1 MEILKQLL
9 PLIIM
14 TTILY
19 FVLVV
24 PQRKRSREFDSMM
37 GNLQVNDE
45 IITKGGILGKIV
57 NISDETMIIQTGPDR
72 VRLKIAKAG
81 ILDKVSDNVDKK
93 KEVRK
98 EKEEVKEEIKVI
110 PEVKEENKE
119 Q

>member
-24 PQRKRSREFDSMM
+24 PQRKRTREFDSMM
-37 GNLQVNDE
+37 ENLQVNDE
-45 IITKGGILGKIV
+45 IITKGGIIGKIV
-57 NISDETMIIQTGPDR
+57 NIADEFMIIQTGPDR
-72 VRLKIAKAG
+72 VRIKIAKAG
-81 ILDKVSDNVDKK
+81 ILDKVSDNVEK
-93 KEVRK
+93 KEVKK
-98 EKEEVKEEIKVI
+98 EKEVVKEI